1 MFILNIGDTDRIL
14 RLIVGLILIGSAVA
28 GMIGV
33 WGFIG
38 VVPLVT
44 AFLGFCPAYNV
55 LGINTCKTEKI

>member
-1 MFILNIGDTDRIL
+1 MFTFNIGDTDRIL
-14 RLIVGLILIGSAVA
+14 RLIVGLIMLGSAVA

>member
-14 RLIVGLILIGSAVA
+14 RLIVSLILIGSAVA

-38 VVPLVT
+38 VVPIVT